1 MLRKDYTSRIPF
13 ERLIPAKNG
22 YTVSAGEI
30 TLHSRYDPMLEA
42 EKYIASLRLEKP
54 YQYFILIEPAL
65 GYMAAVLER
74 RFPQAEVI
82 ILHCSAFY
90 SNEKLCPL
98 WPGDFESRIAVK
110 APSWN
115 PSCQEN
121 LENFL
126 DRTIGTAEPAEIR
139 LIEWKPSV
147 NAYGK
152 LCADLAARTVDCIR
166 RIAAGKNTV
175 RNFGRRWL
183 RNALRNLPL
192 LRNPAEFNAGMQPIL
207 ICAAGPCLEDFL
219 PAIAEWKQSPAP
231 PFLIA
236 VSSAAPALLYRK
248 IIPDIIIAVDGGPWA
263 LLHLFESL
271 RGMKNTDKRPVIAA
285 ALTASLPSQ
294 TENWPILIL
303 GDGSLWQ
310 ELLLRSCGKLP
321 FKSFPQRGTVSAS
334 ALDLALLL
342 TGGNIYFAG
351 LDFSHRDIK
360 THARPY
366 AFDKIPENAASRL
379 TPQYSLTFEREAA
392 INKSGSLGI
401 YAAWFK
407 THLNYAASGRLYA
420 LGGPSL
426 LGIPQAELP
435 LKDGTEIEKTAE
447 ITFTVNCGFNP
458 PGKKPGAAL
467 LLDALDTPLTAKQTK
482 QELAE
487 LLFPGFS
494 MQDGDLSGKLKKA
507 LVEIANGQANI

>member
-1 MLRKDYTSRIPF
+1 
-13 ERLIPAKNG
+13 
-22 YTVSAGEI
+22 
-30 TLHSRYDPMLEA
+30 MLEA
-42 EKYIASLRLEKP
+42 EKYIASLHLEKP

-65 GYMAAVLER
+65 GYLAEALER
-74 RFPQAEVI
+74 RFPQAEFI

-90 SNEKLCPL
+90 SNEKLRSL
-98 WPGDFESRIAVK
+98 WPGDVENRVAIK

-115 PSCQEN
+115 PSCKES

-126 DRTIGTAEPAEIR
+126 DRNIGAAEPAEIR
-139 LIEWKPSV
+139 FIEWKPSV

-152 LCADLAARTVDCIR
+152 MCVDLAASTVDCIR

-192 LRNPAEFNAGMQPIL
+192 LRNPVEFHAGMQPIL
-207 ICAAGPCLEDFL
+207 ICAAGPSLEDSL
-219 PAIAEWKQSPAP
+219 PAVAEWKQTRAP

-236 VSSAAPALLYRK
+236 VSSAAPALLYRQ

-263 LLHLFESL
+263 LLHLLESF
-271 RGMKNTDKRPVIAA
+271 RSMKNTDKRPVIVA

-294 TENWPILIL
+294 TEYWPTLIL

-321 FKSFPQRGTVSAS
+321 FKNFPQRGTVSAS

-360 THARPY
+360 THAKPY
-366 AFDKIPENAASRL
+366 AFDTIPESAASRL
-379 TPQYSLTFEREAA
+379 TPLYSLTFERETT
-392 INKSGSLGI
+392 ISKSGSLGI

-407 THLNYAASGRLYA
+407 THLNHAASGRLYTME
-420 LGGPSL
+420 PSP

-435 LKDGTEIEKTAE
+435 LKEESGKAAK
-447 ITFTVNCGFNP
+447 ITLTVKRGFSPPDKKNC
-458 PGKKPGAAL
+458 AAL
-467 LLDALDTPLTAKQTK
+467 LLDALDAPLTAKQTE
-482 QELAE
+482 QELGE

-494 MQDGDLSGKLKKA
+494 TRDGDLSGKLKKA
-507 LVEIANGQANI
+507 LVEIANG

>member
-1 MLRKDYTSRIPF
+1 MLRESRIPF

-22 YTVSAGEI
+22 YTVCAGEI

-42 EKYIASLRLEKP
+42 EKYAASLRLEKS

-65 GYMAAVLER
+65 GYLVPALEKH
-74 RFPQAEVI
+74 FPQSRFI
-82 ILHCSAFY
+82 ILHCSAFF
-90 SNEKLCPL
+90 SDE
-98 WPGDFESRIAVK
+98 RIRTLLSGNVENLITAK
-110 APSWN
+110 AASWN
-115 PSCQEN
+115 PSCKES

-126 DRTIGTAEPAEIR
+126 DRLIGAAEPAEIR

-147 NAYGK
+147 NAYGN
-152 LCADLAARTVDCIR
+152 LCVDLAARTVDCIR
-166 RIAAGKNTV
+166 RIAAGRNTV

-192 LRNPAEFNAGMQPIL
+192 LRNPAKFNAGMQPVL
-207 ICAAGPCLEDFL
+207 ICAAGPGLEDLL
-219 PAIAEWKQSPAP
+219 PAVIEWKQSQSP

-263 LLHLFESL
+263 LFHLYESF
-271 RGMKNTDKRPVIAA
+271 RGIKNPDKRPVIAA

-294 TENWPILIL
+294 TENWPLLIL

-310 ELLLRSCGKLP
+310 ELLLRSCGTLP
-321 FKSFPQRGTVSAS
+321 FMNFPQRGTVSAS

-342 TGGNIYFAG
+342 SGGNIYFAG

-360 THARPY
+360 THAGPY
-366 AFDKIPENAASRL
+366 AFDKIPENTASRL
-379 TPQYSLTFEREAA
+379 APLYSLAFEREAA

-407 THLNYAASGRLYA
+407 THVNHAAPGRLYT
-420 LGGPSL
+420 LGPST
-426 LGIPQAELP
+426 LGIPQAELSI
-435 LKDGTEIEKTAE
+435 KNSTETGKAAE
-447 ITFTVNCGFNP
+447 EISFSVNSGFNT
-458 PGKKPGAAL
+458 PGKKDGAAIL
-467 LLDALDTPLTAKQTK
+467 LNALDVPLTAKQTE
-482 QELAE
+482 QELGE
-487 LLFPGFS
+487 LLFP
-494 MQDGDLSGKLKKA
+494 DYPAENGDLSGMLKKELA
-507 LVEIANGQANI
+507 GLFKNPVGF